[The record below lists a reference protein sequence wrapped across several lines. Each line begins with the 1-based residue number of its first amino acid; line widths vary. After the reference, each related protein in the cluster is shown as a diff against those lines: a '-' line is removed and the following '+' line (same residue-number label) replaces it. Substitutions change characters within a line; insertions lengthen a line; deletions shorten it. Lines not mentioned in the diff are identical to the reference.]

1 MRSRPILTLAA
12 ALAAQ
17 SVVIGLAVLPQLSAR
32 TRGDE
37 YLLRVE
43 PVDPID
49 PFRGAYVALG
59 YPDLNLSQIE
69 DAAAE
74 DPGGTVFVTL
84 AERNGV
90 WVAVGQD
97 SERPSAGPYLA
108 CDNHTWR
115 LRCGIESYF
124 LPQDRATEVE
134 QSVADG
140 DVVATIKIDDRGN
153 AAIVD
158 LE

>member
-1 MRSRPILTLAA
+1 MRSRTILSLAA

-32 TRGDE
+32 TRGEE

-59 YPDLNLSQIE
+59 YPDLDLARD
-69 DAAAE
+69 DAAA
-74 DPGGTVFVTL
+74 DNSGNTVFVTL
-84 AERNGV
+84 AERDGV

-97 SERPSAGPYLA
+97 STRPSDGPYLA

-134 QSVADG
+134 KSVVDG

-158 LE
+158 LN

>member
-32 TRGDE
+32 TRGEE

-69 DAAAE
+69 DAAAD

-84 AERNGV
+84 AERDGV
-90 WVAVGQD
+90 WVAVGQA
-97 SERPSAGPYLA
+97 SERPSDGPYLA

-134 QSVADG
+134 RSVADG

-153 AAIVD
+153 AAIID